1 MTIQIA
7 NPELIAKIERLAGAT
22 GMTSVAAVET
32 AIDRM
37 LELREGQAVPSSDDP
52 ASDAAWNR
60 FDELI
65 RKFDRLPVASDAFDP
80 LEWDDDG
87 LPK

>member
-7 NPELIAKIERLAGAT
+7 KPELIAKIEQLARVT
-22 GMTSVAAVET
+22 GLSSVAAVES

-37 LELREGQAVPSSDDP
+37 LEQRDRPAEPSRDE
-52 ASDAAWNR
+52 ATDAAWNR

-65 RKFDRLPVASDAFDP
+65 RRFDRLPVAPDAFDP
-80 LEWDDDG
+80 LEWDENG